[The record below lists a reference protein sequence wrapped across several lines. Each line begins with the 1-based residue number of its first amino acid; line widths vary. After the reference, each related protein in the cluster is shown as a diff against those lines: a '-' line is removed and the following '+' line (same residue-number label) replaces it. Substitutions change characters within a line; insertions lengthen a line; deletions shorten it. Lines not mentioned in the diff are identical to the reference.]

1 MHKKILVASP
11 SPAFGELIRLSLE
24 ESGKYR
30 VRMVH
35 SFDQAFQL
43 AAQTPFDLAI
53 LDLDLP
59 PEDLAVVAD
68 RLRASQRGHPLRRII
83 IPPDNNPN
91 HPGIVGLQAEA
102 YLTKPFYIP
111 DLLQSLEYLLEEPT
125 PEWPAEPEP
134 EPEPVVH
141 SPLPSPAV
149 VEQPLVEMVEDVNAK
164 AAVILRQRERWVS
177 AGPLGEPA
185 LVEISQLINR
195 AWNTAEPGDLVRYI
209 RIAPTGECLLYARTL
224 TGDLVLAMAFDSS
237 HPPTR
242 IRAITAPVVKSL
254 TQLIESAPAED
265 STHPDGK
272 SREPISLDLPQDFD
286 PESDGETPDYN
297 LAELLATLPS
307 PDPEVPAN
315 VPDAGD
321 WVPEDQLAKTEQP
334 GNFVLPWEVDWTAP
348 SAPSEGAAGQPTPPA
363 SQPAQTDIDPH
374 LANTQPT
381 GRGRIDESLLNLAD
395 VLQYPTYTCVLLPA
409 RPEQYLTRNLAAF
422 LKEFIPRLFRAFGW
436 DLQNLDIKPA
446 CLQWS
451 VRLPPAVSPG
461 YLVRL
466 LRKQTSKAL
475 YEEFKHLEPAPKT
488 GDFWAPGYLIVNGRQ
503 APSAAVIAHFIA
515 QTRRRQGYSRPK

>member
-35 SFDQAFQL
+35 TFDQAFQL
-43 AAQTPFDLAI
+43 AAENPFELAI

-59 PEDLAVVAD
+59 PQDLAVVAD
-68 RLRASQRGHPLRRII
+68 RLRASQRGQPLRRII

-91 HPGIVGLQAEA
+91 HASIAGLKAEA

-111 DLLQSLEYLLEEPT
+111 DLLQSLEYLLEEPP
-125 PEWPAEPEP
+125 PEWPPEPEP
-134 EPEPVVH
+134 EPEPVADV
-141 SPLPSPAV
+141 PLPNPAA
-149 VEQPLVEMVEDVNAK
+149 VEQPLGEMVADVDAK
-164 AAVILRQRERWVS
+164 AAVVLRQRERWVS
-177 AGPLGEPA
+177 AGPMGEPA
-185 LVEISQLINR
+185 LVEITQLINR
-195 AWNTAEPGDLVRYI
+195 AWNPTEPGDLVRYI
-209 RIAPTGECLLYARTL
+209 RIVPTGECLLYARSL
-224 TGDLVLAMAFDSS
+224 TGDLVLAMAFDAS

-242 IRAITAPVVKSL
+242 IRSIIAPVVKTL
-254 TQLIESAPAED
+254 NEIIETAPAGNGAQTAEESRDKIPLTLPDDFNPED
-265 STHPDGK
+265 
-272 SREPISLDLPQDFD
+272 
-286 PESDGETPDYN
+286 DGEAPDYN

-307 PDPEVPAN
+307 PDPEAPSS

-321 WVPEDQLAKTEQP
+321 WVPESQLAKQEP
-334 GNFVLPWEVDWTAP
+334 SADFVLPWEVDWTGRQAV
-348 SAPSEGAAGQPTPPA
+348 ELPP
-363 SQPAQTDIDPH
+363 QQTHPADPADNPH

-381 GRGRIDESLLNLAD
+381 GRGRFDEALLSLAD
-395 VLQYPTYTCVLLPA
+395 VLHYPTYTCLLLPA
-409 RPEQYLTRNLAAF
+409 QPDQYLTRDTAAF

-436 DLQNLDIKPA
+436 DLQDLDVRPDH
-446 CLQWS
+446 LQWS

-475 YEEFKHLEPAPKT
+475 YEEFKHLLPAPKT
-488 GDFWAPGYLIVNGRQ
+488 GDFWAPGYLIVNGAQ
-503 APSAAVIAHFIA
+503 APSNAMIYHYIA
-515 QTRRRQGYSRPK
+515 QTRRRQGYFHS